1 MPHNQIK
8 KYPQLLEIMHLNEY
22 ARKVSLRAI
31 FDRDITENDRF
42 LFNKKVIRPTKLDG
56 EIDLGNVFT
65 HLITED
71 IYETDENGKQVKRR
85 EFEKDRAH
93 RLHWLK
99 PHVEAKIKDEVHCFS
114 VVERDQRKRK
124 DVVRTYIFNV
134 TEKYV
139 VVLEPQ
145 NSNKDY
151 YLLTAYYLNK
161 KYGLKQMKKKME
173 QKLAELY

>member
-8 KYPQLLEIMHLNEY
+8 RYPQLLEIIHLNEY

-31 FDRDITENDRF
+31 FDRDITENDKF
-42 LFNKKVIRPTKLDG
+42 QFNKKVIRPTKVDG
-56 EIDLGNVFT
+56 EIDLGNVFN

-71 IYETDENGKQVKRR
+71 FYETDENGKNIKRR
-85 EFEKDRAH
+85 GFEKDRSH

-99 PHVEAKIKDEVHCFS
+99 PHIESKIKDEVHCFS
-114 VVERDQRKRK
+114 VIERDQRKRK
-124 DVVRTYIFNV
+124 DIVRTYIFNI

-145 NSNKDY
+145 NSNRDY
-151 YLLTAYYLNK
+151 FLLTAYHLNK
-161 KYGLKQMKKKME
+161 KYGLKQMKKKMK
-173 QKLAELY
+173 QKLDELY